1 VEFSISEHR
10 QGDSIVI
17 APSGE
22 IDMSTSGQLNNSI
35 TAALRAE
42 SNAGV
47 IVELSNARF
56 LDTTGIQTLLKGRHV
71 ADECGKKYE
80 VARADGFTR
89 NVLEVAGL
97 WQYLNGQQI

>member
-1 VEFSISEHR
+1 MEFSISEHR

-42 SNAGV
+42 SLAARNGADDQGEDQRFDDTSDQV
-47 IVELSNARF
+47 ISRDA
-56 LDTTGIQTLLKGRHV
+56 V
-71 ADECGKKYE
+71 AH
-80 VARADGFTR
+80 R
-89 NVLEVAGL
+89 
-97 WQYLNGQQI
+97 